1 MLDKMGQDRIFS
13 LKVRG
18 TVECCI
24 FRESSASTCFRELP
38 ACLWTFGFTQA
49 SCYTAVCFLCRPFCE
64 EGCLDWQGFLE
75 LALVYRLLVWA
86 IACQEQQ
93 VLNLLSFTLRCVIP
107 GKRPLLSN
115 RIDRLRELQ
124 LSSFVGI
131 VLFARLFPVCKTRS
145 AEEVSDF

>member
-18 TVECCI
+18 TVKCCI

-49 SCYTAVCFLCRPFCE
+49 SCYTAVCFICRPFCE

-75 LALVYRLLVWA
+75 LALVYRLLVWP

-93 VLNLLSFTLRCVIP
+93 VLNLLSFTQVCHP
-107 GKRPLLSN
+107 
-115 RIDRLRELQ
+115 RE
-124 LSSFVGI
+124 
-131 VLFARLFPVCKTRS
+131 KTT
-145 AEEVSDF
+145 AQ